1 MKFER
6 ENRSKVKFSLENEKT
21 RIVKIGGTKSL
32 VKEGMR
38 KICGPDFLSDSV
50 IRSDKSGLDNDI
62 DSHDNK
68 NHSDND
74 DDDDDGNEDDD
85 EDDEQAA
92 SRLFISSLLVHGN
105 FLLPSSS
112 STCSLHLHFH
122 S

>member
-74 DDDDDGNEDDD
+74 DDDDGNEDDD